1 MEPLYIVLSIFLAAM
16 LSYDIAK
23 FVRGDRPDWKEGLVT
38 GLVFVGFLAEQPCK
52 WLFTLYSDE
61 RGWDK
66 RSLVEGRSER

>member
-38 GLVFVGFLAEQPCK
+38 GLVFVGFLAAMQMA
-52 WLFTLYSDE
+52 FHIV
-61 RGWDK
+61 K
-66 RSLVEGRSER
+66 RRKRLGQTYFS

>member
-38 GLVFVGFLAEQPCK
+38 GLVFVGFLAAMQMV
-52 WLFTLYSDE
+52 FTLYSAE
-61 RGWDK
+61 RG
-66 RSLVEGRSER
+66 